1 MKEGWQDLDYLPIS
15 EAIKSAVSAAHEE
28 VTKAEIELNKA
39 RRRARLAQ
47 VSSEITVEVVTKK
60 HGVFKCGISIGSSE
74 GEIVYNTEEFETFS
88 EVSGFS
94 SSSKLDKALV
104 NEIRAQISKALKI
117 DSNSTTESK
126 LKLVRESAQESSR
139 EPDKKTT
146 PKKG

>member
-15 EAIKSAVSAAHEE
+15 ESIKSAVSAAHED
-28 VTKAEIELNKA
+28 VTRAEIELNKA

-94 SSSKLDKALV
+94 NSSKIENKTLV
-104 NEIRAQISKALKI
+104 TEIRAQINKALKI
-117 DSNSTTESK
+117 DSSKNPASNLNLVSESTT
-126 LKLVRESAQESSR
+126 
-139 EPDKKTT
+139 KTAT
-146 PKKG
+146 KKG